1 MTTISVGSP
10 RHLPADS
17 RRLVVG
23 ALGVVYIGAAIFCF
37 AQCFLAE
44 KFSEIQLNLA
54 CSAFSIYLY
63 LESRRLILSSD
74 SLSALSPAVLSSFF
88 VFFAS
93 YTLQSSVMIFDEKF
107 RMDYMFLFYD
117 FYESFLYSIFI
128 CFGAC
133 FVMWRGYYIGSKI
146 ASGLRNSLIQS
157 QFIRK
162 NLHPN
167 MISIFFLQLIYIFG
181 VLYSIKN
188 GIFGFSANKIR
199 IEENVSAM
207 EFLNLA
213 IGAGTFALF
222 LLALSYF
229 QLRKSGG
236 KAAAMGAMTLVMAA
250 VMVCVGAFSGFKSQ
264 LAVPFIVI
272 AAAAFVVLKR
282 IKYQYIIYGILALIV
297 AYSII
302 EPFRSYLG
310 RNPNVQPDSVSEMV
324 DVLQKSY
331 GERDRYQRA
340 ETPVLLSITSRL
352 DVLGQTAVA
361 IDYVDAGRLDPTIA
375 EWMAEAI
382 YLSPILAFL
391 PRAFWPDKPSYSTG
405 VWFNQHVRGSWYDS
419 RTAVGMGPVAYL
431 YLVGGL
437 TGVLLGFFCIGIL
450 QAVIFEGV
458 GRAGPGGLIV
468 YFSVAMPLALLP
480 TDLGVVLTS
489 LIRML
494 PIAFLAQYFVL
505 LPGRTRLSPTP
516 PRQAPR

>member
-1 MTTISVGSP
+1 
-10 RHLPADS
+10 
-17 RRLVVG
+17 
-23 ALGVVYIGAAIFCF
+23 
-37 AQCFLAE
+37 
-44 KFSEIQLNLA
+44 
-54 CSAFSIYLY
+54 
-63 LESRRLILSSD
+63 
-74 SLSALSPAVLSSFF
+74 
-88 VFFAS
+88 
-93 YTLQSSVMIFDEKF
+93 
-107 RMDYMFLFYD
+107 
-117 FYESFLYSIFI
+117 
-128 CFGAC
+128 
-133 FVMWRGYYIGSKI
+133 
-146 ASGLRNSLIQS
+146 
-157 QFIRK
+157 
-162 NLHPN
+162 
-167 MISIFFLQLIYIFG
+167 
-181 VLYSIKN
+181 
-188 GIFGFSANKIR
+188 
-199 IEENVSAM
+199 
-207 EFLNLA
+207 
-213 IGAGTFALF
+213 
-222 LLALSYF
+222 
-229 QLRKSGG
+229 
-236 KAAAMGAMTLVMAA
+236 MGAMTLVMAA